1 VLHNIIYY
9 SILKIFYYMP
19 YISFIKGQSFNLN
32 LVRLFGREAKR
43 DGKAG
48 RYCAVQMCWC
58 RGDKAAHAG

>member
-1 VLHNIIYY
+1 
-9 SILKIFYYMP
+9 MP